1 MTKSEL
7 KTGMIVTLRNKMKMF
22 VYRDCATTTPIEE
35 GVFVNQYTSKCNY
48 MTEYGEDL
56 THKVFSS
63 LDIMKVEKVVHPFF
77 FQRNPNDILAAQVC
91 WVREEA
97 RKMTKEE
104 IEEILGYKIEI
115 V

>member
-7 KTGMIVTLRNKMKMF
+7 KTGMLVVLRNGVKMT
-22 VYRDCATTTPIEE
+22 VYRHCETTAPIKE
-35 GVFVNQYTSKCNY
+35 GVFVNKYANSWNY
-48 MTEYGEDL
+48 MAEYSEDL
-56 THKVFSS
+56 IHEARSD
-63 LDIMKVEKVVHPFF
+63 LDIMKVEKVIHPYC
-77 FQRNPNDILAAQVC
+77 FQRNPDEIFDIQTC